1 MTNAIIVSSAASA
14 ALSVLA
20 PSIILHPDV
29 YGNEPKILAFPRR
42 ANTGGL
48 EMLAELGVVSTG
60 EGNFQFFEGFVPAG
74 WNIRESGV
82 SPWQK
87 RLCDM
92 DGNVIAKIFYKP
104 TGGGGSIHVFLTA
117 DDPMASDCV
126 TAGATKVITLPKRDN
141 EGGWKKLA
149 ELGAR
154 KCGED
159 RYSFT
164 DARVP
169 AGWEIRESGV
179 SPWQKRL
186 FDANGKLLALIFY
199 KPSGNGSIH
208 VVLSDNDPM
217 VAH

>member
-1 MTNAIIVSSAASA
+1 MTNAIISSSASA
-14 ALSVLA
+14 ALSVVA
-20 PSIILHPDV
+20 AGILDLDV
-29 YGNEPKILAFPRR
+29 YGAEPKILAFPRR
-42 ANTGGL
+42 ENIGGWDKLVELGAVKTGG
-48 EMLAELGVVSTG
+48 
-60 EGNFQFFEGFVPAG
+60 GNFQFSEAYVPAG
-74 WNIRESGV
+74 WEIRESGV

-87 RLCDM
+87 RLHDK
-92 DGNVIAKIFYKP
+92 DGNVLAKIFYKP
-104 TGGGGSIHVFLTA
+104 AGGGGSIHVFLTA

-141 EGGWKKLA
+141 EGGWAKLA
-149 ELGAR
+149 ELGAS

-169 AGWEIRESGV
+169 AGWEIRDSGV

-186 FDANGKLLALIFY
+186 FDANGKLIALVFY